1 MYCISTW
8 HSLIKCVTRRIIV
21 TGNLTQ
27 LQVESAISLALLMN
41 TRLVNL

>member
-1 MYCISTW
+1 MYYISTK
-8 HSLIKCVTRRIIV
+8 HSLIKCVTQRITV

-41 TRLVNL
+41 TRLINL